1 MLCYSKSLQ
10 SCPTLCDPR
19 DGSPLASHKSKNYTL
34 QTSLWNKKMVKFS
47 KCIHIIHYAG
57 STKKKKYLIIF
68 IDVKKAF
75 DKMSHQF
82 LTKFSLIF
90 FFWLPRVFVATRGF
104 FQVAARGSYS
114 LVLQCS
120 GFSLQWFLLLWRM
133 GSRDV
138 AAWAPEHGLSSC
150 GTQS

>member
-1 MLCYSKSLQ
+1 
-10 SCPTLCDPR
+10 
-19 DGSPLASHKSKNYTL
+19 
-34 QTSLWNKKMVKFS
+34 MVKFR

-90 FFWLPRVFVATRGF
+90 FFGC
-104 FQVAARGSYS
+104 RGSS
-114 LVLQCS
+114 LLHVDFFKLQQ
-120 GFSLQWFLLLWRM
+120 GGATL
-133 GSRDV
+133 
-138 AAWAPEHGLSSC
+138 
-150 GTQS
+150 